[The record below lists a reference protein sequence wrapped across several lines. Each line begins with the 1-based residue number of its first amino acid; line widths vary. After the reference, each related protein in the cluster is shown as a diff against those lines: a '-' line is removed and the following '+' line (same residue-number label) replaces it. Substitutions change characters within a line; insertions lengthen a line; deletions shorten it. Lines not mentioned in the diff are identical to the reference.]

1 MNLRTM
7 NLRNINLD
15 RRQKLRI
22 VPNELVFF
30 QLERDDGGTVLDV
43 SEGGLG
49 FETFAPVN
57 QTGPVHFWFSLNLRD
72 RIEAW
77 GEVVWT
83 NTAKKCGG
91 LRFLRITEEARA
103 QIRRWMAEFSTRQ
116 AVGAESARRTS
127 PESRPD
133 KFGRGKFDAVAAFV
147 SKARPRHTTL
157 FGGVESPAS
166 AEMPASIFEEAAAQV
181 QPSELVPVQKYVAAK
196 KRQLIFGLVLGICI
210 SAMFAM
216 AALKF
221 SNYLRQNRG
230 AGKVAGEARTVRPEP
245 EIRQPTPGPAAAT
258 PAVAPA
264 ATNAGSADI
273 FSGSNPKKAT
283 PSGQVLNPQLATAT
297 LPVGSRT
304 GEPSKLTAASA
315 PPPPAQTH
323 SREIASKSQPSRTPE
338 QLWASVQAGNSKAAL
353 ELAELYIQGNGV
365 PQNCTQAR
373 VLLMVAS
380 EKRNAGAIKRLQEL
394 DKAGC
399 PGE

>member
-1 MNLRTM
+1 MSLLRNL
-7 NLRNINLD
+7 NLQNINLD

-22 VPNELVFF
+22 VPNELVFL

-57 QTGPVHFWFSLNLRD
+57 PNGPVHFWFSLNLRD

-83 NTAKKCGG
+83 NATKKCGG
-91 LRFLRITEEARA
+91 LRFLRLSEEARA
-103 QIRRWMAEFSTRQ
+103 QIRRWMTEFSRRQ
-116 AVGAESARRTS
+116 AVDEESARRPG

-133 KFGRGKFDAVAAFV
+133 RFGRGKLDAVAAFV
-147 SKARPRHTTL
+147 SKARPQHSTL
-157 FGGVESPAS
+157 FSAVEGSAS
-166 AEMPASIFEEAAAQV
+166 ADMPASIFEA
-181 QPSELVPVQKYVAAK
+181 
-196 KRQLIFGLVLGICI
+196 
-210 SAMFAM
+210 
-216 AALKF
+216 
-221 SNYLRQNRG
+221 
-230 AGKVAGEARTVRPEP
+230 
-245 EIRQPTPGPAAAT
+245 
-258 PAVAPA
+258 PAV
-264 ATNAGSADI
+264 TNPGSTDV
-273 FSGSNPKKAT
+273 FSGSNQQKASS
-283 PSGQVLNPQLATAT
+283 PSRVLNPQLATAT
-297 LPVGSRT
+297 PPARSHT
-304 GEPSKLTAASA
+304 MEPAKPAAASA
-315 PPPPAQTH
+315 PPAVQQH
-323 SREIASKSQPSRTPE
+323 SSEIASKSQPSRTPE